1 MDEKSAHGKGGGVV
15 ESALNI
21 DEAEIE
27 VYKCRTPRF
36 CFEQHYMMALQ
47 RHSSG
52 ISNLV
57 LL

>member
-1 MDEKSAHGKGGGVV
+1 MDEKSARVKGGGVV
-15 ESALNI
+15 ESTLII

-36 CFEQHYMMALQ
+36 CSEQHYTMALQ

-52 ISNLV
+52 ISNLS